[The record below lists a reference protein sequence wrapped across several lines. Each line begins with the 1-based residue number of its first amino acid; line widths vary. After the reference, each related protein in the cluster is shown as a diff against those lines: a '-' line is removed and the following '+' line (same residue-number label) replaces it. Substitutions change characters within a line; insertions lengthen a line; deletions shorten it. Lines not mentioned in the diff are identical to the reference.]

1 MGKGRGL
8 RREGEEAQKEEDLK
22 EDRERGRR
30 KMLEE
35 QGNGRKEERKLRRC
49 GGRREVEGLRALKGR
64 N

>member
-1 MGKGRGL
+1 
-8 RREGEEAQKEEDLK
+8 
-22 EDRERGRR
+22 
-30 KMLEE
+30 MLEE

>member
-35 QGNGRKEERKLRRC
+35 QGNGRKEERKLRRW